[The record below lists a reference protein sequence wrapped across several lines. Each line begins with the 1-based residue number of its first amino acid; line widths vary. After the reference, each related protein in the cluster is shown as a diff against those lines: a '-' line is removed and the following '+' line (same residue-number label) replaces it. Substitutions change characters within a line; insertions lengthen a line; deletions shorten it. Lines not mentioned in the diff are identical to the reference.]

1 MDDVVIPVVMK
12 DRYSLWALFTVV
24 SFSFA
29 NCFGQ
34 VGIGTTTIENGV
46 EFKVESTDSGVL
58 IPRLALTSRA
68 VVAPLAA
75 TPPRG
80 TLIFNT
86 ATAGTFPNNVV
97 PGFYYWDN
105 TVWRPIADTGINKT
119 AKFRNNTTNLD
130 LSSDTGDGVGVFA
143 DIFNTNDWNE
153 EPTLFEKLSNT
164 QLRVNQSGLY
174 EVTVNLYLRSS
185 NVERYMN
192 IRLNVNGTDVNEP
205 VKALGPEDSGS
216 SNNSFSVNFTQYIIL
231 NASDVLRL
239 NCIRDGSNATIVFDA
254 VQTSSLVI
262 KRLR

>member
-1 MDDVVIPVVMK
+1 MILFLGSYFQSHDV
-12 DRYSLWALFTVV
+12 
-24 SFSFA
+24 
-29 NCFGQ
+29 FGQ

-46 EFKVESTDSGVL
+46 EFKVESTDSGIL
-58 IPRLALTSRA
+58 IPRIALTARN
-68 VVAPLAA
+68 VLAPVAA

-97 PGFYYWDN
+97 PGFYYWDT
-105 TVWRPIADTGINKT
+105 TVWRSIADTNINKT
-119 AKFRNNTTNLD
+119 AKFRNNTTSLD
-130 LSSDTGDGVGVFA
+130 LSSDTASGAGVFA

-164 QLRVNQSGLY
+164 ELRVNQSGLY
-174 EVTVNLYLRSS
+174 EITCNFYLRC
-185 NVERYMN
+185 NTVERYMN

-205 VKALGPEDSGS
+205 VKAMAPEDGGS

-231 NASDVLRL
+231 NASDVLRI
-239 NCIRDGSNATIVFDA
+239 NCVRDGSNATITFDA
-254 VQTSSLVI
+254 NQTSSIVI